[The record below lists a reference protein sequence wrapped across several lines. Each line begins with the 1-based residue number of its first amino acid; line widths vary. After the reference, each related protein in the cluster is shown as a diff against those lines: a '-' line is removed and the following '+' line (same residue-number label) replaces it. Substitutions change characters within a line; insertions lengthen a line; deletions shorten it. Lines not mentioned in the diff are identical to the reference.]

1 MEDIPDA
8 CASCSMLWW
17 GIPQPSS
24 LQVKFLLQD
33 FVVWPCSRH
42 LKQALFSWT
51 NLTFSDADLLSKAL
65 HLYMGCPW
73 WLGCI
78 QQGGFSLLDFLSS
91 NNVCDKWLGSLIF
104 SLRSQNLYS
113 ILSLNSSSRFRWV
126 GKLSLAIPGW
136 VLLVAI
142 FIYSFS
148 MGSGSFS
155 SIILMM
161 VELLI
166 SFSRSRLFRSICAF
180 LITFTIS
187 SIPLTSASTLFFS
200 FFISDIIAST
210 SLPSSPFFLSS
221 HSHICSMFSSKPY
234 SILYFLLH
242 QIEVPLYKCF
252 LTRLVEWFDV
262 LYKFL
267 F

>member
-1 MEDIPDA
+1 M
-8 CASCSMLWW
+8 
-17 GIPQPSS
+17 
-24 LQVKFLLQD
+24 QD

-42 LKQALFSWT
+42 LKQALFSRT
-51 NLTFSDADLLSKAL
+51 NLIFSDADLLSKAF

-78 QQGGFSLLDFLSS
+78 QQGSFSLLDFLSS
-91 NNVCDKWLGSLIF
+91 NNVCDKWLGSLIL

-113 ILSLNSSSRFRWV
+113 ILSLNTSSRWV
-126 GKLSLAIPGW
+126 GKLSFAIPGC

-155 SIILMM
+155 SIILTM

-166 SFSRSRLFRSICAF
+166 SFSRSRLFRSINAF
-180 LITFTIS
+180 LITFIIS
-187 SIPLTSASTLFFS
+187 SIPLASACTLLCS

-210 SLPSSPFFLSS
+210 SLPSSPFFFSS
-221 HSHICSMFSSKPY
+221 RSHICSMFFSKPY
-234 SILYFLLH
+234 SILHFLLH
-242 QIEVPLYKCF
+242 QIEVPLYKRF

-262 LYKFL
+262 L
-267 F
+267 